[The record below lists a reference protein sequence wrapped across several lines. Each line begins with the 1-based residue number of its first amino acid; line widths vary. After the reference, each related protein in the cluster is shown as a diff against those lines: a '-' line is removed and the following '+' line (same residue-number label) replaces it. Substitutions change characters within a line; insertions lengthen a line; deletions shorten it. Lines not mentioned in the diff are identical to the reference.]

1 MEGSDAV
8 QEQILMCNGS
18 CISLVV
24 SCTRARELLEGHKE
38 TLGVEV

>member
-1 MEGSDAV
+1 M

-24 SCTRARELLEGHKE
+24 SCTRARELLEGPKA
-38 TLGVEV
+38 TLGVKV